1 MSFSSGYFVR
11 HGEGMQ
17 IELSKEAEGNG
28 FAEMLSQLL
37 SQNMQGNDK
46 KIEAFQGIRGK
57 VSLEAPDIEE
67 RVSLDFQGDTLKVSL
82 GLSEDALLTIHA
94 DSISILNLARIKIC
108 FGLPWF
114 FDSVGLEI
122 LGKILTG
129 KVRIQGLFSHP
140 LVLIRVTKV
149 FSVG

>member
-1 MSFSSGYFVR
+1 MGFSSASCVR

-17 IELSKEAEGNG
+17 IELSREAKGNG

-46 KIEAFQGIRGK
+46 KIKAFQGINGK

-67 RVSLDFQGDTLKVSL
+67 RVSLDFQGDALKVSL
-82 GLSEDALLTIHA
+82 GLSEDALLTIRA
-94 DSISILNLARIKIC
+94 DSISILNLARVRIRL
-108 FGLPWF
+108 GLPWF
-114 FDSVGLEI
+114 FDKVGLEI

-140 LVLIRVTKV
+140 FVLIRVTKV

>member
-1 MSFSSGYFVR
+1 MR
-11 HGEGMQ
+11 
-17 IELSKEAEGNG
+17 IELSREARGNG

-37 SQNMQGNDK
+37 SQNMQNNGK
-46 KIEAFQGIRGK
+46 RTKAFQGINGK

-82 GLSEDALLTIHA
+82 GLSEDALLSIRA
-94 DSISILNLARIKIC
+94 DSISILNLARVKIC
-108 FGLPWF
+108 LGLPWF
-114 FDSVGLEI
+114 FDRVGLEI

-129 KVRIQGLFSHP
+129 KVRVKGLFSHP
-140 LVLIRVTKV
+140 LVLIRLTKV